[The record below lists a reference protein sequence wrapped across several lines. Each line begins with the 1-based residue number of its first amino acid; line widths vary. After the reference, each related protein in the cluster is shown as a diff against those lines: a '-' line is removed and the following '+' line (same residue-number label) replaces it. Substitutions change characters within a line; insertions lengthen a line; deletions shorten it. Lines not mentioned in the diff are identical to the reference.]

1 MKERDRVQVSKE
13 IEFEKSGETINITLT
28 LNNVSPDRIKKVIDE
43 IDIMYNDLKTTVYLM
58 LLNLSPNSAI

>member
-28 LNNVSPDRIKKVIDE
+28 LNNVSPDRIKKAIDE